1 MNVCLAE
8 ECAELVSRGE
18 KSSWA
23 AKVTDPA
30 NDER

>member
-23 AKVTDPA
+23 AMVYRSRK
-30 NDER
+30 